1 VNWKIPLF
9 DTDFGPDELAAVQRP
24 VNAGWLTMGE
34 ETLAAEKELRERLG
48 VRHCFVVT
56 NCTAALHMACA
67 ALGLGPGDEVLC
79 PALTFAASAN
89 AICYTGATPV
99 FCESNGEHDLNIDPE
114 DVCARITGRTRA
126 VMAVHYAGFPC
137 DVEALGSMANERGL
151 ALIEDSAH
159 AVFSKRGGA
168 YCGTF
173 GDAGCYSFFSNKNIT
188 CGEGGAVVTG
198 RDDLAEKFRLLR
210 SHGMTSLTLER
221 HKGHAFTYD
230 VLLHGYNYRIDEIR
244 AALLRAQL
252 GKLDAALERRR
263 ELFKTYAAALEGTAV
278 TVPFAGRMLADDW
291 PGTAVHIMPVILPP
305 GTGRTAVM
313 TAMRDAGIQT
323 SVHYRPVHTMT
334 AFAGQGAPLPRTE
347 DIAARELTLPLFP
360 ALGEAGVAAVVEAL
374 LRSLG

>member
-34 ETLAAEKELRERLG
+34 ETLAAENELRERLG
-48 VRHCFVVT
+48 VPHCFVVT

-67 ALGLGPGDEVLC
+67 ALELSPGDEVLC

-89 AICYTGATPV
+89 AVCYTGATPV
-99 FCESNGEHDLNIDPE
+99 FCESKGEHDLNIDPE
-114 DVCARITGRTRA
+114 DARARITGRTRA
-126 VMAVHYAGFPC
+126 IMAVHYAGFPC
-137 DVEALGSMANERGL
+137 DVDALGSIANERRL

-159 AVFSKRGGA
+159 AVFSKRGGT

-188 CGEGGAVVTG
+188 CGEGGAIVTG

-244 AALLRAQL
+244 AALLRVQL

-263 ELFKTYAAALEGTAV
+263 ELFKAYAAAFEGAGI
-278 TVPFAGRMLADDW
+278 TVPFAGRTLAADW
-291 PGTAVHIMPVILPP
+291 PDTAVHIMPVLLPP
-305 GTGRTAVM
+305 GTNRPAVM

-323 SVHYRPVHTMT
+323 SIHYRPVHTMT

-360 ALGEAGVAAVVEAL
+360 AMSEADVAAVVEAL
-374 LRSLG
+374 LSSLR